1 MRIRVG
7 HVNLPGVDA
16 ELLFKQAALRQLA
29 WITGTTRTNV
39 SLVSTA
45 QELGYE
51 MIYDGDNN
59 FWVAVRADLIKDGV
73 FTPNTIDNSIFM
85 VFDSTPNGL
94 GQIIVASGFD
104 VEAET
109 IGEALDTKLVFFAG
123 YDAGELGFGFYD
135 ADGRVQKLVTTDVRS
150 NEYLEAVIT
159 I

>member
-16 ELLFKQAALRQLA
+16 ELMFKQAAIRRLA
-29 WITGTTRTNV
+29 WITSTKKPNE
-39 SLVSTA
+39 SLISTA

-85 VFDSTPNGL
+85 VFESTPKGL
-94 GQIIVASGFD
+94 SQIIVASGFD

-109 IGEALDTKLVFFAG
+109 IGEALDTPLVFFAG
-123 YDAGELGFGFYD
+123 YQGDELGFGFYD
-135 ADGRVQKLVTTDVRS
+135 ADSRVQKLVTTEVRS
-150 NEYLEAVIT
+150 TEYIEAVIT

>member
-16 ELLFKQAALRQLA
+16 ELLFKQAAVRRLA
-29 WITGTTRTNV
+29 WITGTTKANDG
-39 SLVSTA
+39 LIGTA
-45 QELGYE
+45 HELGYE
-51 MIYDGDNN
+51 MVYDGLNK
-59 FWVAVRADLIKDGV
+59 FWVAVRRDLIKDGV

-85 VFDSTPNGL
+85 VFESTPQGL

-109 IGEALDTKLVFFAG
+109 IGDALDTKLVFYAG
-123 YDAGELGFGFYD
+123 YEGDELGFGFYD
-135 ADGRVQKLVTTDVRS
+135 AEGRVEKLITTEVRS
-150 NEYLEAVIT
+150 TEYLEAVIT